1 MHRYLAVLWDSLNLQ
16 SVQGFHSLKLN
27 SATKPAQWTIACE
40 APGTFV
46 MHTGPRRGSA
56 EAYPLKNNQ
65 GVVLGRVFDRCQ
77 SEYSAAPRIAFDAD
91 ETRKI
96 VGSAGQHLV
105 ERYWGAYVAFVR
117 DESTS
122 SHHVFRDPTGNTPC
136 YHTRFKGVEIFFS
149 HVEDCV
155 RLLPISFAVDRQYL
169 IRWLIYFGL
178 TTQDTGLENVKSV
191 PAGERLTFLH
201 GRMTRS
207 ILWDPIAIAGAS
219 RLEQAD
225 EAAIAL
231 RSTVQ
236 NTVDAW
242 ASCYGNITHRLS
254 GGLDSSILAGCL
266 AQAPSHPQVSYL
278 NVSIQMQMQSERLH
292 LPGLDQRLAA
302 KTRAIAGSGDERY
315 FARLVAQ
322 RWKIPLIEGQRTLS
336 MDLTR
341 LWHAPLKVSPSMYY
355 TSMEMDDAELE
366 LSRSH
371 GIEAFFSGQAG
382 DEVLFATQQPLPAI
396 DYAHVHGL
404 TRGLWEQLGA
414 TSKLSKESL
423 WSVLGKAVRHGIL
436 RRPYA
441 LPFALLKQP
450 TLVNEELVRKL
461 TSEDF
466 ESDLS
471 RWVSRSAL
479 PPGKRAHVNGVAGVG
494 YYDFVFDSG
503 NHADHIDPLNS
514 QPVWE
519 VMLQIPTYT
528 ALSGGISRGLAR
540 KAFADLLPAEIR
552 KRQVKGTGGPFY
564 QHLVRRNRAFL
575 RERLLDGLLV
585 QQGYLDRRRMQEC
598 LEAQDPSMAIYA
610 VHILN
615 YLAAEVWLQ
624 QWTENQRHGTEKVAP
639 LSFTAPAASLCS

>member
-1 MHRYLAVLWDSLNLQ
+1 MHRYLAVLWDSHNLQ
-16 SVQGFHSLKLN
+16 SVQSFQSLQLT

-56 EAYPLKNNQ
+56 EAYPLKDNQ
-65 GVVLGRVFDRCQ
+65 GVVLGRVFDRHQ
-77 SEYSAAPRIAFDAD
+77 SEYSAAPRIALNAD
-91 ETRKI
+91 ETHRI

-117 DESTS
+117 DESTAR
-122 SHHVFRDPTGNTPC
+122 HHVFRDPIGNVPC

-149 HVEDCV
+149 HVEDCA
-155 RLLPISFAVDRQYL
+155 RLLPVAFAVDRQYL
-169 IRWLIYFGL
+169 TRWLIYCGL
-178 TTQDTGLENVKSV
+178 TTSETGLENVQSV

-201 GRMTRS
+201 GHMTRS
-207 ILWDPIAIAGAS
+207 ILWDPIALAGAAH
-219 RLEQAD
+219 LEQAD
-225 EAAIAL
+225 EAAGAL

-242 ASCYGNITHRLS
+242 ASCYGNITHKLS

-266 AQAPSHPQVSYL
+266 AHAPSGPRVSYL
-278 NVSIQMQMQSERLH
+278 NVSIQMEMQPERLH
-292 LPGLDQRLAA
+292 LPGFDPRLAA

-315 FARLVAQ
+315 FARLVADH
-322 RWKIPLIEGQRTLS
+322 WKIPLVEGQRTLS
-336 MDLTR
+336 MDLMR
-341 LWHAPLKVSPSMYY
+341 LWHTPLNVSPSMYY

-366 LSRSH
+366 LARSH
-371 GIEAFFSGQAG
+371 GTEAFFSGQAG
-382 DEVLFATQQPLPAI
+382 DELLFATQQPLPAI
-396 DYAHVHGL
+396 DYAHRHGL
-404 TRGLWEQLGA
+404 TRGLWEQLVA

-423 WSVLGKAVRHGIL
+423 WAVLGKAVRHGIL

-450 TLVNEELVRKL
+450 TLVNEELAGKL

-466 ESDLS
+466 EYDLS
-471 RWVSRSAL
+471 RRVSRSAL
-479 PPGKRAHVNGVAGVG
+479 PPGKRHHVNGVAGAG

-503 NHADHIDPLNS
+503 KYADHIDPLNS

-528 ALSGGISRGLAR
+528 ALHGGISRGLAR
-540 KAFADLLPAEIR
+540 RAFADLLPAQIR

-564 QHLVRRNRAFL
+564 QYLVRRNRAFL

-585 QQGYLDRRRMQEC
+585 QQGYLDRRRVQEC
-598 LEAQDPSMAIYA
+598 LEAQDPSTRIYA

-615 YLAAEVWLQ
+615 CLAAEVWLR
-624 QWTENQRHGTEKVAP
+624 QWTEYQRHGAAP
-639 LSFTAPAASLCS
+639 ESTMLQNATG